1 MRATCICTF
10 RTHHFGGTQ
19 RGHRQRSGFGIF
31 TSGSSPV
38 VASEV
43 DWQRLYI
50 RVHDAL
56 ALSAELCGD
65 RASTVMHQAVGT
77 TMECLDCS
85 GLAALE
91 ALQARSEQTGQNI
104 LTVAVDVVR
113 RRFRPA

>member
-1 MRATCICTF
+1 M
-10 RTHHFGGTQ
+10 
-19 RGHRQRSGFGIF
+19 
-31 TSGSSPV
+31 
-38 VASEV
+38 ASEV

-65 RASTVMHQAVGT
+65 SAPTVMHQAVAMM
-77 TMECLDCS
+77 MEYLDCS

-104 LTVAVDVVR
+104 LTVADDVVR